1 MAIQTM
7 TATPITLPRVRV
19 RRGVIPVGLAVLG
32 FVVSFAG
39 SWIPSLWG
47 DEAAS
52 VLSAERPLPSLFAM
66 LTRIDAVHGTYYFL
80 LHQWVAVFGASEL
93 SVRLPSA
100 LAAGA
105 AVAGTYFVARRLTT
119 QRVAILAGIV
129 CAVLPRM
136 TYIGAE
142 ARGYALATAIATW
155 LTVLLLELVDERT
168 TSRLAWVAYAV
179 LLAVGIYVFLYLFLV
194 AIAHGVY
201 VAITHRAR
209 LMRWLAATAGGLAA
223 ASPVAIFGF
232 LERHQVAFIKNRP
245 VTAGDVLVTQWFAN
259 PWLAVA
265 CWALIVAAVVAAIR
279 SRRAGVVALA
289 LPWLVVPTAALLSA
303 SVLIIPT
310 YTLRYVSLST
320 PAAAILVA
328 AGLAL
333 LRPRAVVIAALALV
347 VALAAP
353 SYVKQRTDYAKGAG
367 SDWAQASAYIASEA
381 HPGDAV
387 VFDNSVR
394 PSRKPRLALRMYPD
408 DYRGLLDPELA
419 VPFSESPG
427 LWDQTTPLAQDASKL
442 AGVSTAWLMTWAGSK
457 DDVNGTDLHELV
469 ALGFALQE
477 KTHIHTTN
485 IYELTRP
492 LP

>member
-1 MAIQTM
+1 MAIETI
-7 TATPITLPRVRV
+7 TATPISVPRIRV
-19 RRGVIPVGLAVLG
+19 RRGAIPLGLAALG

-66 LTRIDAVHGTYYFL
+66 LTRIDAVHGTYYLL

-119 QRVAILAGIV
+119 RRVAILAGIV

-136 TYIGAE
+136 TYIGEE

-155 LTVLLLELVDERT
+155 LTVLLLELVDRRT

-201 VAITHRAR
+201 VAISHRSR
-209 LMRWLAATAGGLAA
+209 IRRWLVATAAGLAA
-223 ASPVAIFGF
+223 AAPVAIFGF

-245 VTAGDVLVTQWFAN
+245 VTAGEVLVTQWFDN
-259 PWLAVA
+259 PWLAGA
-265 CWALIVAAVVAAIR
+265 CWALIVAAVIAAVR
-279 SRRAGVVALA
+279 SRRAGVVTLA
-289 LPWLVVPTAALLSA
+289 LPWLIVPTLALLSA

-333 LRPRAVVIAALALV
+333 LRPQAVLIAGLGLL

-353 SYVKQRTDYAKGAG
+353 SYVAQRTDYAKGAG
-367 SDWAQASAYIASEA
+367 SDWRQASALIASEA

-387 VFDNSVR
+387 LFDNSVR
-394 PSRKPRLALRMYPD
+394 ASRKPRLALRMYPD
-408 DYRGLLDPELA
+408 DYRGLVDVELA
-419 VPFSESPG
+419 VPFGESPG
-427 LWDQTTPLAQDASKL
+427 LWDQTTPLAQNATKL
-442 AGVSTAWLMTWAGSK
+442 TGVSTVWLLTRAGST
-457 DDVNGTDLHELV
+457 DDVNGNDLHELI
-469 ALGFALQE
+469 ALGFSLQH
-477 KTHIHTTN
+477 KTHVHTTN